1 MTRVLFRQT
10 GGTLFLKVEGHSI
23 KTTAVDLCSAI
34 SILTENLEA
43 SLTLLLRKTPRVIKS
58 DGYFE
63 IDTEDD
69 SGSNLL
75 FASALLG
82 LRTLA
87 KQYPSGLHVET

>member
-23 KTTAVDLCSAI
+23 KTTSVDLCSAI
-34 SILTENLEA
+34 SILTENLES
-43 SLTLLLRKTPRVIKS
+43 SLTLLLKKTPRAIKS

-63 IDTEDD
+63 IETDDD

-75 FASALLG
+75 FASVLLG

-87 KQYPSGLHVET
+87 KQFPSGMQVET